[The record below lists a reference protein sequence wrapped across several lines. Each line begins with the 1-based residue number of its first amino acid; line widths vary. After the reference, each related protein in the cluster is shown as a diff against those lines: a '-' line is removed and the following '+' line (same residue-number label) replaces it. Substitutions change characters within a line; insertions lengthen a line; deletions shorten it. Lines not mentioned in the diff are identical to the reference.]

1 MTMSRRVRAGLSIW
15 AVATTALATLFGF
28 SAPNAQAFFIQNHE
42 MITRNALPA
51 DQVTSDAMLQ
61 ILVGPPPGGGAVEAM
76 LSRPT
81 TGDILTTQLLQQTS
95 VPVRARRGIP
105 SHRSC

>member
-1 MTMSRRVRAGLSIW
+1 MTLSRRVRAGLSIW

-51 DQVTSDAMLQ
+51 DQVTSDAMLHKYSSVHR
-61 ILVGPPPGGGAVEAM
+61 LGAA
-76 LSRPT
+76 P
-81 TGDILTTQLLQQTS
+81 
-95 VPVRARRGIP
+95 
-105 SHRSC
+105 